1 MQLIIN
7 DKVLQLDEKD
17 VRMIEDGL
25 YRNVMIRRVER
36 SKKNCKED
44 DGYRMNELGW
54 SIYKE
59 EREIDALRQ
68 RIENALGGV

>member
-25 YRNVMIRRVER
+25 YRNVQIRRVER
-36 SKKNCKED
+36 GKKHCK
-44 DGYRMNELGW
+44 DGDNLNELGMK
-54 SIYKE
+54 IYQE
-59 EREIDALRQ
+59 ELVIDHLRQ
-68 RIENALGGV
+68 QIVEALGGA